1 MEQLDLLRNL
11 EERHNSLNL
20 YQKELLN
27 LKNNLTI
34 NKTEEKIAYTE
45 GKFIKLKSNQKKIE
59 EKLKESNLRLNDY
72 NLKIKEIEKSLY
84 NGQIGDL
91 KQLEYLSSENSKL
104 KEIID
109 VTETEVLGFMNE
121 VEDMNNELLEMEK
134 ALDDIKDKSNKL
146 KGQYKITR
154 EDLESKIHLEEKEIS
169 TLENKID
176 LSLLNKYNTIR
187 KSKKTGIA
195 EVKDSIC
202 SGCNMLIP
210 IALMDKLNSQSE
222 IIRCENCGRI
232 LCKS

>member
-11 EERHNSLNL
+11 EEHHDSLNL
-20 YQKELLN
+20 YQKELLD

-45 GKFIKLKSNQKKIE
+45 GKFIKLKSNQKRIE

-109 VTETEVLGFMNE
+109 ITETEVLGFMNE

-146 KGQYKITR
+146 KEQYKITR
-154 EDLESKIHLEEKEIS
+154 EDLESKVHLEEKEIS

-176 LSLLNKYNTIR
+176 LSLLNKYNAIR
-187 KSKKTGIA
+187 KSKKTGMA

-210 IALMDKLNSQSE
+210 IALIDKLNSQSE
-222 IIRCENCGRI
+222 IICCENCGRI